1 MKFFSRISISKK
13 SSLNFRGKDFFILSK
28 SFFIFKKSSSFFKKE
43 SFFRPIKMRFSIQE
57 QNGKKMFFHVPA
69 AAHKATRLHLTTIK
83 TIHERGGNP
92 IYHRKFDNKLF
103 EIRKEDPIKLI
114 TIEGEDFFSLE
125 EIQAKFNL
133 SSTKFLNQ
141 VKNDKFAKKIDWIS
155 PELFPGNATDT
166 EEIDELEVLR
176 EEMKSQFE
184 KFQEEMKSSQAEIE
198 RLSSRV
204 ETLEKEKAQPE
215 ENSAKLPVPT
225 GAIFKTTK
233 LLSLAHFEP
242 KAFANFIRWGII
254 GQLSACTPLRE
265 KYVLLNTARTYLP
278 DLIEQIITNHL
289 IPEHMVTPGSELAKV
304 FFERNLL
311 LSEGIRGAEGK
322 RMTRA
327 TGMIGRVRRLDPE
340 TIHTV
345 AREMMKL
352 I

>member
-1 MKFFSRISISKK
+1 
-13 SSLNFRGKDFFILSK
+13 
-28 SFFIFKKSSSFFKKE
+28 
-43 SFFRPIKMRFSIQE
+43 MRFSIQE

-69 AAHKATRLHLTTIK
+69 AAHKATGLHLTTIK
-83 TIHERGGNP
+83 TILERGGNP

-133 SSTKFLNQ
+133 SPTKFLNQ

-155 PELFPGNATDT
+155 PELFPGNASDT

-184 KFQEEMKSSQAEIE
+184 KFQEEMKSQFEKFQEKLKSSQAEIE

-204 ETLEKEKAQPE
+204 ETLEKEKAQLKEFQPE

-233 LLSLAHFEP
+233 LLSLAQFEP

-265 KYVLLNTARTYLP
+265 KYVLLNAARTYLP

-289 IPEHMVTPGSELAKV
+289 IPEHMGTPGSELAKV

-311 LSEGIRGAEGK
+311 LSEGARGAEAK